1 MKIFLYAILGVVL
14 QQSGVDVIEAPVNF
28 IAIMFC
34 VVGID
39 ILSASQAQS

>member
-14 QQSGVDVIEAPVNF
+14 QQSGINVVENTVNF